1 LKIILVLQHYFTM
14 PVTTPMFDSEISEFF
29 GDHIKDGRIICS
41 EKEFKT
47 CFRKLKRHLN
57 ISNTRT
63 SKSGAERKR
72 SSFMDWK
79 TQNYES
85 IKDEYFNDFETHTDW
100 SENGIRQYYKSKSL
114 PLEKLE
120 ALIEKKNRSG
130 KTNMKPRLM
139 ALITIKAGL
148 IWSEMSEDEKMKVN
162 NQNNDNDNETPFEK
176 KKKKGRPRGYKPSNF
191 VVDSAV
197 ENALNK
203 SGDSHSDHSSDEEV
217 ELEEFSFNGNK
228 YLKDDKGRVFNDE
241 LIQIGSID
249 NDGNVGINK

>member
-1 LKIILVLQHYFTM
+1 M
-14 PVTTPMFDSEISEFF
+14 PVTTPMFDAEINEFF
-29 GDHIKDGRIICS
+29 ADHIKDGRIICS
-41 EKEFKT
+41 EKEFKS

-85 IKDEYFNDFETHTDW
+85 IKDEYFSDFETHTDW
-100 SENGIRQYYKSKSL
+100 SEDGIRQYYKSKSL

-120 ALIEKKNRSG
+120 ALIMKKNSSG

-148 IWSEMSEDEKMKVN
+148 IWSEMSEDEKSKVN
-162 NQNNDNDNETPFEK
+162 NQNKDTETNKETPIEK

-197 ENALNK
+197 ENVLNE
-203 SGDSHSDHSSDEEV
+203 SGDNHSDSSDEEV

-228 YLKDDKGRVFNDE
+228 FLKDDKGRVFSDE
-241 LIQIGSID
+241 LVQIGSID
-249 NDGNVGINK
+249 DDGNVKINK